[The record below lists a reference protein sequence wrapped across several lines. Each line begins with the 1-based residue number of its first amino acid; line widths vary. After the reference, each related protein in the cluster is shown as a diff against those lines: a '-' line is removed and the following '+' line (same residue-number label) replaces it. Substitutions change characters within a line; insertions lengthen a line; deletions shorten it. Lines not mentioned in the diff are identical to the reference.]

1 MTKQIL
7 LPASVL
13 REMREKFKVGRN
25 DLRRAL
31 NYERNSDRARM
42 LRAAALERGGLIYTG
57 ERAPKGYCPSV
68 ETRHDQVRGMMY
80 QTFGGRVELQV
91 SRETNAN
98 NHHRQRTRCNFQR
111 HDTRHVGRC
120 PLFSAKNIQS
130 VKCLIM

>member
-42 LRAAALERGGLIYTG
+42 LRAAALKRGGLIFTG
-57 ERAPKGYCPSV
+57 ERAPQGYCPNV

-80 QTFGGRVELQV
+80 QTFGDRVELQV
-91 SRETNAN
+91 SRETNAATIIIDN
-98 NHHRQRTRCNFQR
+98 EPVATFNDMTL
-111 HDTRHVGRC
+111 DTWGDV
-120 PLFSAKNIQS
+120 LYSLQKIYNQLNA
-130 VKCLIM
+130 